1 MTAAIASPT
10 AEAIAGE
17 ILASIPSFNDDLALR
32 TYAHLSHTPEDRA
45 RMERDGFHAHIL
57 NVVTNALALAGTPD
71 QFEELQ
77 KAVTWYASA
86 YLTRL
91 NDVLSARSR
100 TASSFITGG
109 ANFPVK
115 RNQKALQVE
124 ANRERALELFVKSG
138 QHEIRRRIEA
148 LETPEQKSA
157 ALVQRVCRTID
168 QELVSI
174 AAIERGEMPGFEKKH
189 FVAVI
194 TRLTRQLYRKGF
206 LAETNAVLDH
216 IAARQNTIEIEGLSP
231 RHSIWKLRTDL
242 EGAEG

>member
-1 MTAAIASPT
+1 MSAVLASPT
-10 AEAIAGE
+10 AEAIAGK
-17 ILASIPSFNDDLALR
+17 ILASIPPFDDELALR
-32 TYAHLSHTPEDRA
+32 TYQHLSHTPEERA
-45 RMERDGFHAHIL
+45 KLERWYFERHIL
-57 NVVTNALALAGTPD
+57 AVVTNALAIAGTPE
-71 QFEELQ
+71 QLEELQ
-77 KAVTWYASA
+77 SAVSWYASA

-138 QHEIRRRIEA
+138 RHEIRRRIKA

-157 ALVQRVCRTID
+157 AIVQRVCRTID

-216 IAARQNTIEIEGLSP
+216 IAARQNALEIEGLSP

-242 EGAEG
+242 EGAK